1 MAQENLSSKI
11 LPSSNIEPT
20 VHPFYP
26 ANKVTYLDQSVESVV
41 PCKIYPESSD
51 ISNGAPI
58 EFVIHECSEFYI
70 DLSSI
75 KLEVNL
81 RILDPDGGRDADAI
95 DAAKIYF
102 TNNLLSALFPV
113 VKVFI
118 NNTNVESQYYAHHI
132 SNLNHI
138 REIGNELALN
148 RGRASGVWPLEKE
161 GVGAATTADI
171 ADYNAK
177 RKAFSKKDRVY
188 LKGYLNIDIA
198 SSNKWLVDG
207 TTVRIILDQSK
218 AEQII
223 NAENNNTAWNYEIR
237 AVRLL
242 VNRIQPTRAAFLNT
256 SRYLQNHSMEYIFKQ
271 NIVHSQILA
280 AGQTSL
286 TINRPFNS
294 KIPSLFHIFF
304 VSQAAEQGSYKNDRF
319 FYNTNNLGMYR
330 VTINGRVL
338 IEDEIQAGS
347 DHISVYED
355 SREACRAFDNFIPTE
370 LYTHGS
376 FVVSVRTNNSQ
387 PGELMYESSGNLVV
401 FINFTQPI
409 AATQLCFVVGEFHSS
424 YEITPERQC
433 LTNSSY

>member
-11 LPSSNIEPT
+11 LPSTNIEPT

-75 KLEVNL
+75 KLEVTL
-81 RILDPDGGRDADAI
+81 RILDAAGGRHGVVND
-95 DAAKIYF
+95 AKIYF

-132 SNLNHI
+132 GNLNDI
-138 REIGNELALN
+138 REISNELASN
-148 RGRASGVWPLEKE
+148 RGRASGVWPLEKR
-161 GVGAATTADI
+161 GVGALTTEAIQGFNMD
-171 ADYNAK
+171 
-177 RKAFSKKDRVY
+177 RKLFSKKGQVY

-207 TTVRIILDQSK
+207 TTVRIVLDQSK
-218 AEQII
+218 ASQII
-223 NAENNNTAWNYEIR
+223 NSIDNNTNWNYEIKS
-237 AVRLL
+237 VRLL
-242 VNRIQPTRAAFLNT
+242 VSRIKPTRAAFINT
-256 SRYLQNHSMEYIFKQ
+256 SKYLQNHSMEYIFKQ
-271 NIVHSQILA
+271 NIVHSQILP

-286 TINRPFNS
+286 TITRPFNS

-304 VSQAAEQGSYKNDRF
+304 VSQAAEQGSYMNDRF
-319 FYNTNNLGMYR
+319 FYSTNNLGMYR

-338 IEDEIQAGS
+338 VEDEIQDGS
-347 DHISVYED
+347 DHMSVYED
-355 SREACRAFDNFIPTE
+355 SREACRASDTFIPTE

-376 FVVSVRTNNSQ
+376 FVISVRTNDSQ
-387 PGELMYESSGNLVV
+387 PGELMYEGSGNLVV
-401 FINFTQPI
+401 SINFTQPI
-409 AATQLCFVVGEFHSS
+409 AATQLCFVVGEVHSS
-424 YEITPERQC
+424 FEITPDRQC
-433 LTNSSY
+433 LTNSGY

>member
-20 VHPFYP
+20 IHPFYP
-26 ANKVTYLDQSVESVV
+26 TNKVTYIDQSVESVQ

-75 KLEVNL
+75 KLEVTL
-81 RILDPDGGRDADAI
+81 RILDAAGGRHGVAAD
-95 DAAKIYF
+95 AKIYF

-138 REIGNELALN
+138 REISNELALN
-148 RGRASGVWPLEKE
+148 RGRASGVWPLEKN
-161 GVGAATTADI
+161 GVGATTTEEIQA
-171 ADYNAK
+171 YNVN
-177 RKAFSKKDRVY
+177 RKAFSKKDQVY

-207 TTVRIILDQSK
+207 TTVRIVLDQSK

-223 NAENNNTAWNYEIR
+223 NAIDNNTNWNYEIKS
-237 AVRLL
+237 VRLL
-242 VNRIQPTRAAFLNT
+242 VSRIKPTRAAFINT
-256 SRYLQNHSMEYIFKQ
+256 SKYLQNHSMEYIFKQ
-271 NIVHSQILA
+271 NIVHSQILP

-286 TINRPFNS
+286 TITRPFNS

-304 VSQAAEQGSYKNDRF
+304 VSQASEQGSYMNDRF

-355 SREACRAFDNFIPTE
+355 SREACRASDNFIPTE

-376 FVVSVRTNNSQ
+376 FVVSVRTNDSQ

-401 FINFTQPI
+401 FINFTQAI
-409 AATQLCFVVGEFHSS
+409 AATQLCFVVGEVHSS
-424 YEITPERQC
+424 FEITPDRQC

>member
-20 VHPFYP
+20 VHPLYP
-26 ANKVTYLDQSVESVV
+26 ANKVTYLDQSVERVV
-41 PCKIYPESSD
+41 PTRIYPESTD

-58 EFVIHECSEFYI
+58 EFVIHECSEHYI

-75 KLEVNL
+75 KLEVGL
-81 RILDPDGGRDADAI
+81 KILDAAGGRDAATL
-95 DAAKIYF
+95 AAGRIYF

-118 NNTNVESQYYAHHI
+118 NNTSVESQYHAHHI
-132 SNLNHI
+132 ANLNHI
-138 REIGNELALN
+138 REIPNALASN
-148 RGRASGVWPLEKE
+148 RGRCSGVFGLYKE
-161 GVGAATTADI
+161 GVGAETTNAI
-171 ADYNAK
+171 ADFNAE
-177 RKAFSKKDRVY
+177 RKTFSKKDLVF
-188 LKGYLNIDIA
+188 LKGYLNIDVA

-207 TTVRIILDQSK
+207 TTVRIVLDQAK

-223 NAENNNTAWNYEIR
+223 NATVNLVDWRYEITSI
-237 AVRLL
+237 RLL

-271 NIVHSQILA
+271 NVVHTQIVD
-280 AGQTSL
+280 AGHTSL

-304 VSQAAEQGSYKNDRF
+304 VSQAAEQGSFKNDRF
-319 FYNTNNLGMYR
+319 YYNTNDLGSYR

-338 IEDEIQAGS
+338 MDDEVMAGS
-347 DHISVYED
+347 EHMSIYED
-355 SREACRAFDNFIPTE
+355 SREACHASDKFIPTK

-387 PGELMYESSGNLVV
+387 PGELMYETSGNLVV
-401 FINFTQPI
+401 FINFTQAL